1 MKKLQQYKVSY
12 VRNGEKVKDISLGQ
26 NVILEALSIYN
37 NIRYKN
43 GEYIEDIIKV
53 IFKDGEQL
61 ENLKNGIT
69 YNEEKYIPLLT
80 SPSMQKHEEKIGKKT
95 YKMEYLFIKES
106 KAEFRDILENILSLG
121 KSKEWEGK
129 SMSIVKDVTARLGLA
144 TSGTNKINYTP
155 KFIVLQDR
163 EYTYKQDNYVAFT
176 NGLDKVEPI
185 TPETHPEAYKHTM
198 FDGSGLMSPK
208 MAEII
213 QEQLG
218 LNYNVD
224 FAIVRGY
231 NGLAIKGLCLKFD
244 FMQYIADNY
253 KGDIEGHFEKREDG
267 YYVRDFWGDMQCINN
282 LDLILTESQCKWAK
296 NFSSMK
302 EYLIARES
310 FDNKYKTI
318 TNSLYITKTNKDPK
332 KLKTHAL
339 TNYQLL
345 NNLAITY
352 KELIE
357 LAQPTIDYYKKLIDF
372 DLDSI
377 RLFLGDI
384 AKDIIIDDD
393 GIVNNS
399 ELSASFKAHRMLQ
412 TIGDSALKIKPVR
425 TTIINMIKKKIRL
438 LKGGKFYIE
447 GGYKIIAPCP
457 VTFCNMLMSGHRGDN
472 GLAEKEFYIPTWASE
487 KVTISRN
494 PVACYQE
501 IQKTILTDK
510 LDKWCKDYTS
520 EIIFFNQKDNT
531 HMLMSGADEDGDGC
545 LVSKSNILYNA
556 VITPEKIFVNLSD
569 GIENPKHIYSRK
581 QRWENE
587 VLCSGNLI
595 GKIANS
601 TVIINSIA
609 QTNYYYKNDHKY
621 SYFKL
626 RDIWGEN
633 KLGKEKW
640 EELNEIWS
648 KHDRKAK
655 KEEWIKLQKEF
666 REIKK
671 EFNKALEKSLKKGTL
686 VEQVSFDLN
695 KQKELITEGFFDK
708 SIASYQCIQL
718 SMQAIDAPKTLRF
731 PGEED
736 LSYIEKWENIDKPY
750 FMKFNKDDIYKVMN
764 YNSSLDKFAK
774 YVGKELKYDIDKIN
788 DDFTEEEIEGSKED
802 FSTDTVIS
810 KKSSIKSNKTLLFEE
825 IDKAVDMT
833 GLGKLNGRLM
843 ELISNYNKKSSNGKS
858 GKDNKLQWNYC
869 NPFFIRNFLNISEDF
884 TDLECLDLFK
894 LYSIKEYREAIKN
907 IEYNDIL
914 RMLKIDKSIIKVNF
928 LFDIAWDT
936 IDKVLTENYKTKAYA
951 YIEDPNGEIDWMFK
965 KYSKIDTR
973 FKDNNLIDKDR
984 IAAEK
989 RLGGLNKIG
998 FKKTEEGIENY
1009 INVYTR
1015 LIFTREG
1022 FKLNEKLLGG
1032 FYEIPDLEDGQEV
1045 EVVEE
1050 PKIRQKSVHIVYKL
1064 I

>member
-12 VRNGEKVKDISLGQ
+12 VRNGEKVKEISLSQ

-155 KFIVLQDR
+155 KFIVLPDR

-176 NGLDKVEPI
+176 NELDKVEPI
-185 TPETHPEAYKHTM
+185 TPETHPEAFKHTM

-224 FAIVRGY
+224 FAIIRGY

-253 KGDIEGHFEKREDG
+253 KKDIEGHFEKREDG

-282 LDLILTESQCKWAK
+282 VDLILTESQCKWAK
-296 NFSSMK
+296 NFSSMI
-302 EYLIARES
+302 EYLIAREN

-332 KLKTHAL
+332 KLKTH
-339 TNYQLL
+339 TTTDYQLL
-345 NNLAITY
+345 NNLVLNKTD
-352 KELIE
+352 LIE
-357 LAQPTIDYYKKLIDF
+357 LSKETVDYYKKIIDY
-372 DLDSI
+372 DYDAV

-384 AKDIIIDDD
+384 ATDIEVTEN
-393 GIVNNS
+393 GEVENHS
-399 ELSASFKAHRMLQ
+399 ELSASSKIHSLIQLMDKKALSFKE
-412 TIGDSALKIKPVR
+412 VR
-425 TTIINMIKKKIRL
+425 RFIQNNITKKICQVA
-438 LKGGKFYIE
+438 GGIFFLE

-457 VTFCNMLMSGHRGDN
+457 ITFCNMLMSGHRGDN
-472 GLAEKEFYIPTWASE
+472 GLAEKEFYIAGLEGE

-545 LVSKSNILYNA
+545 KCFKNNILYNA
-556 VITPEKIFVNLSD
+556 VITSEKIFVNLSD
-569 GIENPKHIYSRK
+569 GAVNPKHEYSIE

-587 VLCSGNLI
+587 VKVAGNLI

-601 TVIINSIA
+601 TVIINSEA
-609 QTNYYYKNDHKY
+609 QASYYYYKKDLLARREAKENGEEFNLKKWTYRELFDKY
-621 SYFKL
+621 GVAIVGS
-626 RDIWGEN
+626 E
-633 KLGKEKW
+633 EKW
-640 EELNEIWS
+640 EMFNTKDYE
-648 KHDRKAK
+648 D
-655 KEEWIKLQKEF
+655 EEWETKRKEF
-666 REIKK
+666 IEERRRDFNKIFKKQIEDKYLIYEDDYKKHKNLIKK
-671 EFNKALEKSLKKGTL
+671 RFIENNID
-686 VEQVSFDLN
+686 SFR
-695 KQKELITEGFFDK
+695 
-708 SIASYQCIQL
+708 AIQL
-718 SMQAIDAPKTLRF
+718 SMQAIDAPKTLRM
-731 PGEED
+731 PAKED
-736 LSYIEKWENIDKPY
+736 LDLLEDFSKAKKPY
-750 FMKFNKDDIYKVMN
+750 FLCMLKKDLRKKKTTN
-764 YNSSLDKFAK
+764 YR
-774 YVGKELKYDIDKIN
+774 
-788 DDFTEEEIEGSKED
+788 T
-802 FSTDTVIS
+802 
-810 KKSSIKSNKTLLFEE
+810 
-825 IDKAVDMT
+825 
-833 GLGKLNGRLM
+833 
-843 ELISNYNKKSSNGKS
+843 
-858 GKDNKLQWNYC
+858 
-869 NPFFIRNFLNISEDF
+869 
-884 TDLECLDLFK
+884 CLDLHAKYIAKELLSVNLSEEHINKVELKDGSNVKK
-894 LYSIKEYREAIKN
+894 LAAKSNDSLVKKYIKPYIDGKEVEANEDLCNLIRLALDVQAGAKNSNMSNLDWIREKWCLEENEYTDQECYDLAKIYF
-907 IEYNDIL
+907 IEQYQKLSKDLELETIVATL
-914 RMLKIDKSIIKVNF
+914 LKAKANSRFVLNV
-928 LFDIAWDT
+928 AWD
-936 IDKVLTENYKTKAYA
+936 DFERVLKELYKDTPYA
-951 YIEDPNGEIDWMFK
+951 YREDPNGEIDWMFK

-1045 EVVEE
+1045 EVVEY
-1050 PKIRQKSVHIVYKL
+1050 KLNKKSVHIVYKL

>member
-1 MKKLQQYKVSY
+1 MEFMKKLQQYKVSY
-12 VRNGEKVKDISLGQ
+12 VRNGEKVKDISLCQ

-121 KSKEWEGK
+121 KSKQWEGK
-129 SMSIVKDVTARLGLA
+129 NIPIVKDVTARLGLA
-144 TSGTNKINYTP
+144 ISGTNKINYTP

-176 NGLDKVEPI
+176 NGLDKVTPI
-185 TPETHPEAYKHTM
+185 TPESHPEAYKHTM
-198 FDGSGLMSPK
+198 FDGAGLMSPK

-224 FAIVRGY
+224 FAIIRGY

-253 KGDIEGHFEKREDG
+253 KEDIEGHFEKREDG

-282 LDLILTESQCKWAK
+282 VDLILTESQCKWAK
-296 NFSSMK
+296 NFSSMT
-302 EYLIARES
+302 EYLIARAN

-318 TNSLYITKTNKDPK
+318 TNSLYITKTNKDPN
-332 KLKTHAL
+332 KLKTH
-339 TNYQLL
+339 TTTDYQLL
-345 NNLAITY
+345 NNLVLNKTD
-352 KELIE
+352 LIE
-357 LAQPTIDYYKKLIDF
+357 LSKETVDYYKKIIDY
-372 DLDSI
+372 DYDAV

-384 AKDIIIDDD
+384 ATDIEVTEN
-393 GIVNNS
+393 GEVENHS
-399 ELSASFKAHRMLQ
+399 ELSAFSKIHSLIQLMDKKALSFKE
-412 TIGDSALKIKPVR
+412 VR
-425 TTIINMIKKKIRL
+425 RFIQNNITKKICQVA
-438 LKGGKFYIE
+438 GGIFFLE

-457 VTFCNMLMSGHRGDN
+457 VTFCNMLMLGHRGDN

-494 PVACYQE
+494 PIACYQE

-510 LDKWCKDYTS
+510 LDKYCKDYTS

-545 LVSKSNILYNA
+545 KCFKNNILYNA

-587 VLCSGNLI
+587 VACSGNLI

-601 TVIINSIA
+601 TVIINSEA
-609 QTNYYYKNDHKY
+609 QASYYYYKKDLLARREAKENGEEFNLKKWTYRELFDKY
-621 SYFKL
+621 GVAIVGS
-626 RDIWGEN
+626 E
-633 KLGKEKW
+633 EKW
-640 EELNEIWS
+640 EMYNTKDYS
-648 KHDRKAK
+648 D
-655 KEEWIKLQKEF
+655 EEWENKRQEF
-666 REIKK
+666 MDKQRKD
-671 EFNKALEKSLKKGTL
+671 FNKLLAKQLENKILIFEDTQKRHKKL
-686 VEQVSFDLN
+686 IEKRFIENNIDSFR
-695 KQKELITEGFFDK
+695 
-708 SIASYQCIQL
+708 AIQL
-718 SMQAIDAPKTLRF
+718 SMMAIDSPKTLRM
-731 PGEED
+731 PGKED
-736 LSYIEKWENIDKPY
+736 LELLECFAKAKKPY
-750 FMKFNKDDIYKVMN
+750 FLCMLKKDLRKKKTTN
-764 YNSSLDKFAK
+764 YR
-774 YVGKELKYDIDKIN
+774 
-788 DDFTEEEIEGSKED
+788 T
-802 FSTDTVIS
+802 
-810 KKSSIKSNKTLLFEE
+810 
-825 IDKAVDMT
+825 
-833 GLGKLNGRLM
+833 
-843 ELISNYNKKSSNGKS
+843 
-858 GKDNKLQWNYC
+858 
-869 NPFFIRNFLNISEDF
+869 
-884 TDLECLDLFK
+884 CLDLHAKYIAKELLSVNLSEEHINKVELKDGSNVKK
-894 LYSIKEYREAIKN
+894 LAAKSNDSLVKKYIKPYIDGKEVEANEDLYNLIRLALDVQAGAKNSNMSNLDWIREKWCLEENEYTDQECYDLAKIYF
-907 IEYNDIL
+907 IEQYQKLSKDL
-914 RMLKIDKSIIKVNF
+914 DLKTIVATLLKAKANSRFVLNV
-928 LFDIAWDT
+928 AWD
-936 IDKVLTENYKTKAYA
+936 DFERVLKELYKDTPYA
-951 YIEDPNGEIDWMFK
+951 YIEDLNGEIDWMFK

-998 FKKTEEGIENY
+998 FKKTEEGFENSIET
-1009 INVYTR
+1009 YTR

-1022 FKLNEKLLGG
+1022 FKLNENKLGG

-1045 EVVEE
+1045 EVVEY
-1050 PKIRQKSVHIVYKL
+1050 KLNKKSVHIVYKL

>member
-12 VRNGEKVKDISLGQ
+12 VRNGEKVKEISLSQ

-121 KSKEWEGK
+121 KSKEWEDK
-129 SMSIVKDVTARLGLA
+129 NMAIVKDVTARLGLA
-144 TSGTNKINYTP
+144 TSGTHKINYTP
-155 KFIVLQDR
+155 KFIVLPDR

-185 TPETHPEAYKHTM
+185 TPETHPEAFKHTM

-253 KGDIEGHFEKREDG
+253 KEDIEGYFENREDG

-282 LDLILTESQCKWAK
+282 VDMILTESQCKWAK

-302 EYLIARES
+302 EYLTARAN

-332 KLKTHAL
+332 KLKTH
-339 TNYQLL
+339 TTTDYQLL
-345 NNLAITY
+345 NNLVLNKTD
-352 KELIE
+352 LIE
-357 LAQPTIDYYKKLIDF
+357 LSKETVDYYKKIIDY
-372 DLDSI
+372 DYDAV

-384 AKDIIIDDD
+384 ATDIEVTEN
-393 GIVNNS
+393 GEVENHS
-399 ELSASFKAHRMLQ
+399 ELSASSKIHSLIQLMNKKALSFKE
-412 TIGDSALKIKPVR
+412 VR
-425 TTIINMIKKKIRL
+425 RFIQNNITKKICQVA
-438 LKGGKFYIE
+438 GGIFFLE

-457 VTFCNMLMSGHRGDN
+457 ITFCNVLLTGHRGDN
-472 GLAEKEFYIPTWASE
+472 GLAEKEFYIAGWEGE

-494 PVACYQE
+494 PIACYQE

-510 LDKWCKDYTS
+510 LDKYCKDYTS

-545 LVSKSNILYNA
+545 KCFKNNILYNA
-556 VITPEKIFVNLSD
+556 VITSEKIFVNLSD
-569 GIENPKHIYSRK
+569 GAVNPKHEYSIE

-587 VLCSGNLI
+587 VKVAGNLI

-601 TVIINSIA
+601 TVIINSEA
-609 QTNYYYKNDHKY
+609 QASYYYYKKD
-621 SYFKL
+621 L
-626 RDIWGEN
+626 LARREA
-633 KLGKEKW
+633 KEKG
-640 EELNEIWS
+640 E
-648 KHDRKAK
+648 D
-655 KEEWIKLQKEF
+655 
-666 REIKK
+666 
-671 EFNKALEKSLKKGTL
+671 
-686 VEQVSFDLN
+686 FDLN
-695 KQKELITEGFFDK
+695 KWTYRELFDK
-708 SIASYQCIQL
+708 YGVAIVGSEEKWEMFNTKDYEDEEWETKRKEFIEERRRDFNKIFKKQIEDKYLIYEDDYKKHKNLIKKRFIENNIDSFRAIQL
-718 SMQAIDAPKTLRF
+718 SMQAIDAPKTLRM
-731 PGEED
+731 PAKED
-736 LSYIEKWENIDKPY
+736 LDLLEDFSKAKKPY
-750 FMKFNKDDIYKVMN
+750 FLCMLKKDLRKKKTTN
-764 YNSSLDKFAK
+764 YR
-774 YVGKELKYDIDKIN
+774 
-788 DDFTEEEIEGSKED
+788 T
-802 FSTDTVIS
+802 
-810 KKSSIKSNKTLLFEE
+810 
-825 IDKAVDMT
+825 
-833 GLGKLNGRLM
+833 
-843 ELISNYNKKSSNGKS
+843 
-858 GKDNKLQWNYC
+858 
-869 NPFFIRNFLNISEDF
+869 
-884 TDLECLDLFK
+884 CLDLHAKYIAKELLSVNLSEEHINKVELKDGSNVKK
-894 LYSIKEYREAIKN
+894 LAAKSNDSLVKKYIKPYIDGKEVEANEDLCNLIRLALDVQAGAKNSNMYNLDWIRKNMVLEEDEYTDEECYDLAKIYF
-907 IEYNDIL
+907 IEQYQKLSKDLELETIVATL
-914 RMLKIDKSIIKVNF
+914 LKAKANSRFVLNV
-928 LFDIAWDT
+928 AWD
-936 IDKVLTENYKTKAYA
+936 DFERVLKELYKDTPYA
-951 YIEDPNGEIDWMFK
+951 YIEDLNGEIDWMFK

-998 FKKTEEGIENY
+998 FKKTEEGIENC

-1022 FKLNEKLLGG
+1022 FKLGENKLGG
-1032 FYEIPDLEDGQEV
+1032 FYEIPDLKDGQEV
-1045 EVVEE
+1045 EVVEY
-1050 PKIRQKSVHIVYKL
+1050 KLNKKSVHIVYKL

>member
-12 VRNGEKVKDISLGQ
+12 VRNGEKVKEISLSQ

-121 KSKEWEGK
+121 KSKEWEDK
-129 SMSIVKDVTARLGLA
+129 NMAIVKDVTARLGLA
-144 TSGTNKINYTP
+144 TSGTHKINYTP
-155 KFIVLQDR
+155 KFIVLPDR

-185 TPETHPEAYKHTM
+185 TPETHPEAFKHTM

-253 KGDIEGHFEKREDG
+253 KEDIEGYFENREDG

-282 LDLILTESQCKWAK
+282 VDMILTESQCKWAK

-302 EYLIARES
+302 EYLTARAN

-332 KLKTHAL
+332 KLKTH
-339 TNYQLL
+339 TTTDYQLL
-345 NNLAITY
+345 NNLVLNKTD
-352 KELIE
+352 LIE
-357 LAQPTIDYYKKLIDF
+357 LSKETVDYYKKIIDY
-372 DLDSI
+372 DYDAV

-384 AKDIIIDDD
+384 ATDIEVTEN
-393 GIVNNS
+393 GEVENHS
-399 ELSASFKAHRMLQ
+399 ELSASSKIHSLIQLMNKKALSFKE
-412 TIGDSALKIKPVR
+412 VR
-425 TTIINMIKKKIRL
+425 RFIQNNITKKICQVA
-438 LKGGKFYIE
+438 GGIFFLE

-457 VTFCNMLMSGHRGDN
+457 ITFCNVLLTGHRGDN
-472 GLAEKEFYIPTWASE
+472 GLAEKEFYIAGWEGE

-494 PVACYQE
+494 PIACYQE

-510 LDKWCKDYTS
+510 LDKYCKDYTS

-545 LVSKSNILYNA
+545 KCFKNNILYNA
-556 VITPEKIFVNLSD
+556 VITSEKIFVNLSD
-569 GIENPKHIYSRK
+569 GAVNPKHEYSIE

-587 VLCSGNLI
+587 VKVAGNLI

-601 TVIINSIA
+601 TVIINSEA
-609 QTNYYYKNDHKY
+609 QASYYYYKKD
-621 SYFKL
+621 L
-626 RDIWGEN
+626 LARREA
-633 KLGKEKW
+633 KEKG
-640 EELNEIWS
+640 E
-648 KHDRKAK
+648 D
-655 KEEWIKLQKEF
+655 
-666 REIKK
+666 
-671 EFNKALEKSLKKGTL
+671 
-686 VEQVSFDLN
+686 FDLN
-695 KQKELITEGFFDK
+695 KWTYRELFDK
-708 SIASYQCIQL
+708 YGVAIVGSEEKWEMFNTKDYEDEEWETKRKEFIEERRRDFNKIFKKQIEDKYLIYEDDYKKHKNLIKKRFIENNIDSFRAIQL
-718 SMQAIDAPKTLRF
+718 SMQAIDAPKTLRM
-731 PGEED
+731 PAKED
-736 LSYIEKWENIDKPY
+736 LDLLEDFSKAKKPY
-750 FMKFNKDDIYKVMN
+750 FLCMLKKDLRKKKTTN
-764 YNSSLDKFAK
+764 YR
-774 YVGKELKYDIDKIN
+774 
-788 DDFTEEEIEGSKED
+788 T
-802 FSTDTVIS
+802 
-810 KKSSIKSNKTLLFEE
+810 
-825 IDKAVDMT
+825 
-833 GLGKLNGRLM
+833 
-843 ELISNYNKKSSNGKS
+843 
-858 GKDNKLQWNYC
+858 
-869 NPFFIRNFLNISEDF
+869 
-884 TDLECLDLFK
+884 CLDLHAKYIAKELLSVNLSEEHINKVELKDGSNVKK
-894 LYSIKEYREAIKN
+894 LAAKSNDSLVKKYIKPYIDGKEVEANEDLYNLIRLALDVQAGAKNSNMSNLDWIREKWCLEENEYTDQECYDLAKIYF
-907 IEYNDIL
+907 IEQYQKLSKDLELETIVATL
-914 RMLKIDKSIIKVNF
+914 LKAKANSRFVLNV
-928 LFDIAWDT
+928 AWD
-936 IDKVLTENYKTKAYA
+936 DFERVLKELYKDTPYA
-951 YIEDPNGEIDWMFK
+951 YREDPNGEIDWMFK

-1022 FKLNEKLLGG
+1022 FKLGENKLGG

-1045 EVVEE
+1045 EVVEY
-1050 PKIRQKSVHIVYKL
+1050 KLNKKSVHIVYKL

>member
-1 MKKLQQYKVSY
+1 MKKLQQYKISY
-12 VRNGEKVKDISLGQ
+12 VRNGEKVKEISLSQ

-121 KSKEWEGK
+121 KSKQWEGK
-129 SMSIVKDVTARLGLA
+129 NIPIVKDVTARLGLSN
-144 TSGTNKINYTP
+144 SGTHKINYTP
-155 KFIVLQDR
+155 KFIVIKDR
-163 EYTYKQDNYVAFT
+163 NYTYKQENYVAFT
-176 NGLDKVEPI
+176 DNSLDKVTPI
-185 TPETHPEAYKHTM
+185 TPESHPKAYEHTM

-224 FAIVRGY
+224 FAIIRGY

-253 KGDIEGHFEKREDG
+253 KEDIEGHFEKREDG

-282 LDLILTESQCKWAK
+282 VDLILTESQCKWAK
-296 NFSSMK
+296 NFSSMT

-332 KLKTHAL
+332 KLKTH
-339 TNYQLL
+339 TTTDYQLL
-345 NNLAITY
+345 NNLVLNKTD
-352 KELIE
+352 LIE
-357 LAQPTIDYYKKLIDF
+357 LSKETVDYYKKIIDY
-372 DLDSI
+372 DYDAV

-384 AKDIIIDDD
+384 ATDIEVTEN
-393 GIVNNS
+393 GEVENHS
-399 ELSASFKAHRMLQ
+399 ELSASSKIHSLIQLMNKKALSFKE
-412 TIGDSALKIKPVR
+412 VR
-425 TTIINMIKKKIRL
+425 RFIQNNITKKICQVA
-438 LKGGKFYIE
+438 GGIFFLE

-457 VTFCNMLMSGHRGDN
+457 ITFCNVLLTGHRGDN
-472 GLAEKEFYIPTWASE
+472 GLAEKEFYIAGWEGE

-494 PVACYQE
+494 PIACYQE

-510 LDKWCKDYTS
+510 LDKYCKDYTS

-545 LVSKSNILYNA
+545 KCFKNNILYNA
-556 VITPEKIFVNLSD
+556 VITSEKIFVNLSD
-569 GIENPKHIYSRK
+569 GAVNPKHEYSIE

-587 VLCSGNLI
+587 VKVAGNLI

-601 TVIINSIA
+601 TVIINSEA
-609 QTNYYYKNDHKY
+609 QASYYYYKKD
-621 SYFKL
+621 L
-626 RDIWGEN
+626 LARREA
-633 KLGKEKW
+633 KEKG
-640 EELNEIWS
+640 E
-648 KHDRKAK
+648 D
-655 KEEWIKLQKEF
+655 
-666 REIKK
+666 
-671 EFNKALEKSLKKGTL
+671 
-686 VEQVSFDLN
+686 FDLN
-695 KQKELITEGFFDK
+695 KWTYRELFDK
-708 SIASYQCIQL
+708 YGIAICGSEEKWEMFNTKDYEDEEWETKRKEFIEERRRDFNKIFKKQIEDKYLIYEDDYKKHKNLIKKRFIENNIDSFRAIQL
-718 SMQAIDAPKTLRF
+718 SMQAIDAPKTLRM
-731 PGEED
+731 PAKED
-736 LSYIEKWENIDKPY
+736 LDLLEDFSKAKKPY
-750 FMKFNKDDIYKVMN
+750 FLCMLKKDLRKKKTTN
-764 YNSSLDKFAK
+764 YR
-774 YVGKELKYDIDKIN
+774 
-788 DDFTEEEIEGSKED
+788 T
-802 FSTDTVIS
+802 
-810 KKSSIKSNKTLLFEE
+810 
-825 IDKAVDMT
+825 
-833 GLGKLNGRLM
+833 
-843 ELISNYNKKSSNGKS
+843 
-858 GKDNKLQWNYC
+858 
-869 NPFFIRNFLNISEDF
+869 
-884 TDLECLDLFK
+884 CLDLHAKYIAKELLSVNLSEEHINKVELKDGSNVKK
-894 LYSIKEYREAIKN
+894 LAAKSNDSLVKKYIKPYIDGKEVEANEDLCNLIRLALDVQAGAKNSNMYNLDWIRKNMVLEEDEYTDEECYDLAKIYF
-907 IEYNDIL
+907 IEQYQKLSKDLELETIVATL
-914 RMLKIDKSIIKVNF
+914 LKAKANSRFVLNVS
-928 LFDIAWDT
+928 WD
-936 IDKVLTENYKTKAYA
+936 DFERVLKELYKDTPYA

-1022 FKLNEKLLGG
+1022 FKLGENKLGG

-1045 EVVEE
+1045 EVVEY
-1050 PKIRQKSVHIVYKL
+1050 KLNKKSVHIVYKL

>member
-12 VRNGEKVKDISLGQ
+12 VRNGEKVKEISLSQ

-121 KSKEWEGK
+121 KAKEWEGK
-129 SMSIVKDVTARLGLA
+129 NMAIVKDVTARLGLA
-144 TSGTNKINYTP
+144 TSGTHKINYTP
-155 KFIVLQDR
+155 KFIVLPDR

-185 TPETHPEAYKHTM
+185 TQETHPGAYKHTM

-208 MAEII
+208 MANII

-253 KGDIEGHFEKREDG
+253 KGDIEGYFEKREDG

-282 LDLILTESQCKWAK
+282 VDLILTESQCKWAK
-296 NFSSMK
+296 NFSSMT
-302 EYLIARES
+302 EYLTARAN

-318 TNSLYITKTNKDPK
+318 TSSLYITKTNKDPK
-332 KLKTHAL
+332 KLKTH
-339 TNYQLL
+339 TTTDYQLL
-345 NNLAITY
+345 NNLVLNKTD
-352 KELIE
+352 LIE
-357 LAQPTIDYYKKLIDF
+357 LSKETVDYYKKIIDYNY
-372 DLDSI
+372 DAV

-384 AKDIIIDDD
+384 ATDIEVTEN
-393 GIVNNS
+393 GEVENHS
-399 ELSASFKAHRMLQ
+399 ELSASSKIHSLIQLIDKKALSFKE
-412 TIGDSALKIKPVR
+412 VR
-425 TTIINMIKKKIRL
+425 RFIQNNITKKICQVA
-438 LKGGKFYIE
+438 GGIFFLE

-457 VTFCNMLMSGHRGDN
+457 VTFCNMLMSGHRGDD
-472 GLAEKEFYIPTWASE
+472 GLAEKEFYIAGWEGE

-494 PVACYQE
+494 PIACYQE

-545 LVSKSNILYNA
+545 KCFKNNILYNA
-556 VITPEKIFVNLSD
+556 VITSEKIFVNLSD

-587 VLCSGNLI
+587 VTCSGNLI

-601 TVIINSIA
+601 TIIINSEA
-609 QTNYYYKNDHKY
+609 QASYYYYKKDLLARREAKENGEEFNLKKWTYRELFDKY
-621 SYFKL
+621 GVAIVGS
-626 RDIWGEN
+626 E
-633 KLGKEKW
+633 EKW
-640 EELNEIWS
+640 EMYNTKDYS
-648 KHDRKAK
+648 D
-655 KEEWIKLQKEF
+655 EEWENKRQEF
-666 REIKK
+666 MDKQRKD
-671 EFNKALEKSLKKGTL
+671 FNKLLAKQLENKILIFEDTQKRHKKL
-686 VEQVSFDLN
+686 IEKRFIENNIDSFR
-695 KQKELITEGFFDK
+695 
-708 SIASYQCIQL
+708 AIQL
-718 SMQAIDAPKTLRF
+718 SMMAIDSPKTLRM
-731 PGEED
+731 PGKED
-736 LSYIEKWENIDKPY
+736 LELLECFAKSKKPY
-750 FMKFNKDDIYKVMN
+750 FLCMLKKDLRKKKTTN
-764 YNSSLDKFAK
+764 YRTCLDLHAK
-774 YVGKELKYDIDKIN
+774 YIAKELLSVNLSEEHINKVELKDGSNVKKLAAKIN
-788 DDFTEEEIEGSKED
+788 DSLVKKYIKPYIDGKEVEANEDLYNLIRLALDKQPGQNNHNMFNLDWIREKWCLEENEYTDQECYDLAKIYFIEQYQKLSKNLD
-802 FSTDTVIS
+802 LKTIVA
-810 KKSSIKSNKTLLFEE
+810 TLL
-825 IDKAVDMT
+825 KAKANSRFV
-833 GLGKLNGRLM
+833 LN
-843 ELISNYNKKSSNGKS
+843 
-858 GKDNKLQWNYC
+858 
-869 NPFFIRNFLNISEDF
+869 
-884 TDLECLDLFK
+884 
-894 LYSIKEYREAIKN
+894 
-907 IEYNDIL
+907 
-914 RMLKIDKSIIKVNF
+914 V
-928 LFDIAWDT
+928 AWDDFER
-936 IDKVLTENYKTKAYA
+936 ILKELYKDTPYA

-998 FKKTEEGIENY
+998 FKKTEEGFENSIET
-1009 INVYTR
+1009 YTR
-1015 LIFTREG
+1015 LIFTKEG
-1022 FKLNEKLLGG
+1022 FKLNEKLLGE
-1032 FYEIPDLEDGQEV
+1032 FYEIPNLEVGQEV
-1045 EVVEE
+1045 EVVEY
-1050 PKIRQKSVHIVYKL
+1050 KLNKKSVHIVYKL

>member
-1 MKKLQQYKVSY
+1 MKKLQQYKISY
-12 VRNGEKVKDISLGQ
+12 VRNGEKVKEISLSQ

-121 KSKEWEGK
+121 KSKEWEDK
-129 SMSIVKDVTARLGLA
+129 NMAIVKDVTARLGLA
-144 TSGTNKINYTP
+144 TSGTHKINYTP
-155 KFIVLQDR
+155 KFIVLPDR

-185 TPETHPEAYKHTM
+185 TPETHPEAFKHTM

-253 KGDIEGHFEKREDG
+253 KEDIEGYFENREDG

-282 LDLILTESQCKWAK
+282 VDMILTESQCKWAK

-302 EYLIARES
+302 EYLTARAN

-332 KLKTHAL
+332 KLKTH
-339 TNYQLL
+339 TTTDYQLL
-345 NNLAITY
+345 NNLVLNKTD
-352 KELIE
+352 LIE
-357 LAQPTIDYYKKLIDF
+357 LSKETVDYYKKIIDY
-372 DLDSI
+372 DYDAV

-384 AKDIIIDDD
+384 ATDIEVTEN
-393 GIVNNS
+393 GEVENHS
-399 ELSASFKAHRMLQ
+399 ELSASSKIHSLIQLMDKKALSFKE
-412 TIGDSALKIKPVR
+412 VR
-425 TTIINMIKKKIRL
+425 RFIQNNIIKKICQVA
-438 LKGGKFYIE
+438 GGIFFLE

-457 VTFCNMLMSGHRGDN
+457 ITFCNVLLTGHRGDN
-472 GLAEKEFYIPTWASE
+472 GLAEKDFYIAGWE
-487 KVTISRN
+487 GNKVTISRN

-510 LDKWCKDYTS
+510 LDKYCKDYTP

-545 LVSKSNILYNA
+545 KCFKNNILYNA

-569 GIENPKHIYSRK
+569 GAKAPKHIYSRAK
-581 QRWENE
+581 RWENE

-601 TVIINSIA
+601 TVIINSEA
-609 QTNYYYKNDHKY
+609 QASYYYYKKDLIARREAKANGEEFNLKKWTYRELFDKY
-621 SYFKL
+621 GVAIVGS
-626 RDIWGEN
+626 E
-633 KLGKEKW
+633 EKW
-640 EELNEIWS
+640 EMYNTKDYS
-648 KHDRKAK
+648 D
-655 KEEWIKLQKEF
+655 EEWENKRQEF
-666 REIKK
+666 MDKQRKD
-671 EFNKALEKSLKKGTL
+671 FNKLLAKQLENKILIFEDTQKRHKKL
-686 VEQVSFDLN
+686 IEKRFIENNIDSFR
-695 KQKELITEGFFDK
+695 
-708 SIASYQCIQL
+708 AIQL
-718 SMQAIDAPKTLRF
+718 SMMAIDSPKTLRM
-731 PGEED
+731 PGKED
-736 LSYIEKWENIDKPY
+736 LELLECFAKAKKPY
-750 FMKFNKDDIYKVMN
+750 FLCMLKKDLRKKKTTN
-764 YNSSLDKFAK
+764 YR
-774 YVGKELKYDIDKIN
+774 
-788 DDFTEEEIEGSKED
+788 T
-802 FSTDTVIS
+802 
-810 KKSSIKSNKTLLFEE
+810 
-825 IDKAVDMT
+825 
-833 GLGKLNGRLM
+833 
-843 ELISNYNKKSSNGKS
+843 
-858 GKDNKLQWNYC
+858 
-869 NPFFIRNFLNISEDF
+869 
-884 TDLECLDLFK
+884 CLDLHAKYIAKELLSVNLSEEHINKVELKDGSNVKK
-894 LYSIKEYREAIKN
+894 LAAKSNDSLVKKYIKPYIDGKEVEANEDLYNLIRLALDKQPGQNNHNMFNLDWIRENWCLEENEYTDQECYDLAKIYF
-907 IEYNDIL
+907 IEQYQKLSKDL
-914 RMLKIDKSIIKVNF
+914 DLKTIVATLLKAKANSRFVLNV
-928 LFDIAWDT
+928 AWD
-936 IDKVLTENYKTKAYA
+936 DFERVLKELYKDTPYA

-984 IAAEK
+984 IVAEK

-998 FKKTEEGIENY
+998 FKKTEEGFENSIET
-1009 INVYTR
+1009 YTR
-1015 LIFTREG
+1015 LIFNEDG
-1022 FKLNEKLLGG
+1022 FKLGENKLGG
-1032 FYEIPDLEDGQEV
+1032 FYEIPDLEDEQEV
-1045 EVVEE
+1045 EVVEY
-1050 PKIRQKSVHIVYKL
+1050 KLNKKSVHIVYKL

>member
-12 VRNGEKVKDISLGQ
+12 VRNGEKVKEISLSQ
-26 NVILEALSIYN
+26 NVILEAFSIYN

-61 ENLKNGIT
+61 ETLKNGLI
-69 YNEEKYIPLLT
+69 YNEEKYVPLLT

-144 TSGTNKINYTP
+144 TSGTHKINYTP
-155 KFIVLQDR
+155 KFIVLSDR

-185 TPETHPEAYKHTM
+185 TPESHPGAYKHTM

-224 FAIVRGY
+224 FAIIRGY

-282 LDLILTESQCKWAK
+282 VDLILTESQCKWAK
-296 NFSSMK
+296 NFSSMT
-302 EYLIARES
+302 EYLIARAN

-318 TNSLYITKTNKDPK
+318 TDSLYITKTNKDPK
-332 KLKTHAL
+332 KLKTH
-339 TNYQLL
+339 TTTDYQLL
-345 NNLAITY
+345 NNLVLNKTD
-352 KELIE
+352 LIE
-357 LAQPTIDYYKKLIDF
+357 LSKETVDYYKKIIDY
-372 DLDSI
+372 DYDAV

-384 AKDIIIDDD
+384 ATDIEVTEN
-393 GIVNNS
+393 GEVENHS
-399 ELSASFKAHRMLQ
+399 ELSASSKIHSLIQLMNKKALSFKE
-412 TIGDSALKIKPVR
+412 VR
-425 TTIINMIKKKIRL
+425 RFIQNNITKKICQVA
-438 LKGGKFYIE
+438 GGIFFLE

-457 VTFCNMLMSGHRGDN
+457 ITFCNVLLTGHRGDN
-472 GLAEKEFYIPTWASE
+472 GLAEKEFYIAGWEGE

-494 PVACYQE
+494 PIACYQE

-510 LDKWCKDYTS
+510 LDKYCKDYTS

-545 LVSKSNILYNA
+545 KCFKNNILYNA
-556 VITPEKIFVNLSD
+556 VITSEKIFVNLSD
-569 GIENPKHIYSRK
+569 GAVNPKHEYSIE

-587 VLCSGNLI
+587 VKVAGNLI

-601 TVIINSIA
+601 TVIINSEA
-609 QTNYYYKNDHKY
+609 QASYYYYKKD
-621 SYFKL
+621 L
-626 RDIWGEN
+626 LARREA
-633 KLGKEKW
+633 KEKG
-640 EELNEIWS
+640 E
-648 KHDRKAK
+648 D
-655 KEEWIKLQKEF
+655 
-666 REIKK
+666 
-671 EFNKALEKSLKKGTL
+671 
-686 VEQVSFDLN
+686 FDLN
-695 KQKELITEGFFDK
+695 KWTYRELFDK
-708 SIASYQCIQL
+708 YGIAICGSEEKWEMFNTKDYEDEEWETKRKEFIEERRRDFNKIFKKQIEDKYLIYEDDYKKHKNLIKKRFIENNIDSFRAIQL
-718 SMQAIDAPKTLRF
+718 SMQAIDAPKTLRM
-731 PGEED
+731 PAKED
-736 LSYIEKWENIDKPY
+736 LDLLEDFSKAKKPY
-750 FMKFNKDDIYKVMN
+750 FLCMLKKDLRKKKTTN
-764 YNSSLDKFAK
+764 YR
-774 YVGKELKYDIDKIN
+774 
-788 DDFTEEEIEGSKED
+788 T
-802 FSTDTVIS
+802 
-810 KKSSIKSNKTLLFEE
+810 
-825 IDKAVDMT
+825 
-833 GLGKLNGRLM
+833 
-843 ELISNYNKKSSNGKS
+843 
-858 GKDNKLQWNYC
+858 
-869 NPFFIRNFLNISEDF
+869 
-884 TDLECLDLFK
+884 CLDLHAKYIAKELLSVNLSEEHINKVELKDGSNVKK
-894 LYSIKEYREAIKN
+894 LAAKSNDSLVKKYIKPYIDGKEVEANEDLCNLIRLALDVQAGAKNSNMSNLDWIREKWCLEENEYTDQECYDLAKIYF
-907 IEYNDIL
+907 IEQYQKLSKDL
-914 RMLKIDKSIIKVNF
+914 DLKTIVATLLKAKANSRFVLNVS
-928 LFDIAWDT
+928 WD
-936 IDKVLTENYKTKAYA
+936 DFERVLKELYKDTPYA
-951 YIEDPNGEIDWMFK
+951 YREDPNGEIDWMFK

-989 RLGGLNKIG
+989 RLGVLNKIG

-1032 FYEIPDLEDGQEV
+1032 FYEIPDLKDGQEV
-1045 EVVEE
+1045 EVVEY
-1050 PKIRQKSVHIVYKL
+1050 KLNKKSVHIVYKL

>member
-1 MKKLQQYKVSY
+1 MKKLQQFKVSY
-12 VRNGEKVKDISLGQ
+12 VRNGEKVKEISLSQ

-37 NIRYKN
+37 GNKPKN

-129 SMSIVKDVTARLGLA
+129 NMSIVKDVTSRLGLA
-144 TSGTNKINYTP
+144 TSGTHKINYTP
-155 KFIVLQDR
+155 KFIVLPDR

-185 TPETHPEAYKHTM
+185 TPETHSEAFKYTM

-208 MAEII
+208 MANTI
-213 QEQLG
+213 QEQLE

-224 FAIVRGY
+224 FAIIRGY

-244 FMQYIADNY
+244 FMQYIEDNY
-253 KGDIEGHFEKREDG
+253 KGDIEGYFEKREDG

-302 EYLIARES
+302 EYLTARAN

-332 KLKTHAL
+332 KLKTH
-339 TNYQLL
+339 TTTDYQLL
-345 NNLAITY
+345 NNLVLNKTD
-352 KELIE
+352 LIE
-357 LAQPTIDYYKKLIDF
+357 LSKETVDYYKKIIDY
-372 DLDSI
+372 DYDAV

-384 AKDIIIDDD
+384 ATDIEVTEN
-393 GIVNNS
+393 GEVENHS
-399 ELSASFKAHRMLQ
+399 ELSASSKIHSLIQLMDKKALSFKE
-412 TIGDSALKIKPVR
+412 VR
-425 TTIINMIKKKIRL
+425 RFIQNNITKKICQVA
-438 LKGGKFYIE
+438 GGIFFLE

-457 VTFCNMLMSGHRGDN
+457 ITFCNVLLTGHRGDN

-494 PVACYQE
+494 PIACYQE

-510 LDKWCKDYTS
+510 LDKWCKDYTP

-545 LVSKSNILYNA
+545 KCFKNNILYNS
-556 VITPEKIFVNLSD
+556 VITPEKIFVNLTD
-569 GIENPKHIYSRK
+569 GIENPKHIYTREK
-581 QRWENE
+581 RWENE
-587 VLCSGNLI
+587 VLSSGNLI

-601 TVIINSIA
+601 TVIINSEA
-609 QTNYYYKNDHKY
+609 QASYYYYKKDLLARREAKENGEEFNLKKWTYRELFDKY
-621 SYFKL
+621 GVAIVGS
-626 RDIWGEN
+626 E
-633 KLGKEKW
+633 EKW
-640 EELNEIWS
+640 EMYNTKDYEDDEWES
-648 KHDRKAK
+648 KR
-655 KEEWIKLQKEF
+655 EEFIEK
-666 REIKK
+666 RRID
-671 EFNKALEKSLKKGTL
+671 FNKI
-686 VEQVSFDLN
+686 FN
-695 KQKELITEGFFDK
+695 KQVEDKYLIEEDTQKRHKKLIEKRFIENNIDSFR
-708 SIASYQCIQL
+708 AIQL
-718 SMQAIDAPKTLRF
+718 SMMAIDSPKTLRM
-731 PGEED
+731 PGKED
-736 LSYIEKWENIDKPY
+736 LDLLEDFSKAKKPY
-750 FMKFNKDDIYKVMN
+750 FLCMLKKDLRKKQTTN
-764 YNSSLDKFAK
+764 YR
-774 YVGKELKYDIDKIN
+774 
-788 DDFTEEEIEGSKED
+788 T
-802 FSTDTVIS
+802 
-810 KKSSIKSNKTLLFEE
+810 
-825 IDKAVDMT
+825 
-833 GLGKLNGRLM
+833 
-843 ELISNYNKKSSNGKS
+843 
-858 GKDNKLQWNYC
+858 
-869 NPFFIRNFLNISEDF
+869 
-884 TDLECLDLFK
+884 CLDLHAKYIAKELLSVNLSEEHINKVELKDGSNVKK
-894 LYSIKEYREAIKN
+894 LAAKSNDSLVKKYIKPYIDGKEVEANEDLYNLIRLALDKQPGQNNHNMFNLDWIREKWCLEENEYTDQECYDLAKIYF
-907 IEYNDIL
+907 IEQYQKLSKDL
-914 RMLKIDKSIIKVNF
+914 DLKTIVATLLKAKANSRFVLNV
-928 LFDIAWDT
+928 AWD
-936 IDKVLTENYKTKAYA
+936 DFERVLKELYKDTPYA

-998 FKKTEEGIENY
+998 FKKTEEGFENSIET
-1009 INVYTR
+1009 YTR
-1015 LIFTREG
+1015 LIFNEDG
-1022 FKLNEKLLGG
+1022 FKLGENKLGG
-1032 FYEIPDLEDGQEV
+1032 FYEIPDLEDEQEV
-1045 EVVEE
+1045 EVVEY
-1050 PKIRQKSVHIVYKL
+1050 KLNKKSVHIVYKL

>member
-12 VRNGEKVKDISLGQ
+12 VRNGEKVKEISLSQ

-106 KAEFRDILENILSLG
+106 KVEFRDILENILSLG
-121 KSKEWEGK
+121 KSKQWEGK
-129 SMSIVKDVTARLGLA
+129 NIPIVKDVTARLGLSN
-144 TSGTNKINYTP
+144 SGTHKINYTP
-155 KFIVLQDR
+155 KFIVIKDR
-163 EYTYKQDNYVAFT
+163 NYTYKQENYVAFT
-176 NGLDKVEPI
+176 DNSLDKVTPI
-185 TPETHPEAYKHTM
+185 TPESHPKAYEHTM

-224 FAIVRGY
+224 FAIIRGY

-253 KGDIEGHFEKREDG
+253 KEDIEGHFEKREDG

-282 LDLILTESQCKWAK
+282 VDLILTESQCKWAK

-302 EYLIARES
+302 EYLTARAN

-332 KLKTHAL
+332 KLKTH
-339 TNYQLL
+339 TTTDYQLL
-345 NNLAITY
+345 NNLVLNKTD
-352 KELIE
+352 LIE
-357 LAQPTIDYYKKLIDF
+357 LSKETVDYYKKIIDY
-372 DLDSI
+372 DYDAV

-384 AKDIIIDDD
+384 ATDIEVTEN
-393 GIVNNS
+393 GEVENHS
-399 ELSASFKAHRMLQ
+399 ELSASSKIHSLIQLMDKKALSFKE
-412 TIGDSALKIKPVR
+412 VR
-425 TTIINMIKKKIRL
+425 RFIQNNITKKICQVA
-438 LKGGKFYIE
+438 GGIFFLE

-457 VTFCNMLMSGHRGDN
+457 ITFCNVLLTGHRGDN

-494 PVACYQE
+494 PIACYQE

-545 LVSKSNILYNA
+545 KCFKNNILYNA

-569 GIENPKHIYSRK
+569 GIENPKHIYSRAK
-581 QRWENE
+581 RWENE

-601 TVIINSIA
+601 TVIINSEA
-609 QTNYYYKNDHKY
+609 QASYYYYKKDLIARREAEANGEEFNLKKWTYRELFDKY
-621 SYFKL
+621 GVAIVGS
-626 RDIWGEN
+626 E
-633 KLGKEKW
+633 EKW
-640 EELNEIWS
+640 EMYNTKDYS
-648 KHDRKAK
+648 D
-655 KEEWIKLQKEF
+655 EEWENKRQEF
-666 REIKK
+666 MDKQRKD
-671 EFNKALEKSLKKGTL
+671 FNKLLAKQLENKILIFEDTQKRHKKL
-686 VEQVSFDLN
+686 IEKRFIENNIDSFR
-695 KQKELITEGFFDK
+695 
-708 SIASYQCIQL
+708 AIQL
-718 SMQAIDAPKTLRF
+718 SMMAIDSPKTLRM
-731 PGEED
+731 PGKED
-736 LSYIEKWENIDKPY
+736 LELLECFAKAKKPY
-750 FMKFNKDDIYKVMN
+750 FLCMLKKDLRKKKTTN
-764 YNSSLDKFAK
+764 YR
-774 YVGKELKYDIDKIN
+774 
-788 DDFTEEEIEGSKED
+788 T
-802 FSTDTVIS
+802 
-810 KKSSIKSNKTLLFEE
+810 
-825 IDKAVDMT
+825 
-833 GLGKLNGRLM
+833 
-843 ELISNYNKKSSNGKS
+843 
-858 GKDNKLQWNYC
+858 
-869 NPFFIRNFLNISEDF
+869 
-884 TDLECLDLFK
+884 CLDLHAKYIAKELLSVNLSEEHINKVELKDGSNVKK
-894 LYSIKEYREAIKN
+894 LAAKSNDSLVKKYIKPYIDGKEVEANEDLYNLIRLALDVQAGAKNSNMSNLDWIREKWCLEENEYTDQECYDLAKIYF
-907 IEYNDIL
+907 IEQYQKLSKDLELETIVATL
-914 RMLKIDKSIIKVNF
+914 LKAKANSRFVLNV
-928 LFDIAWDT
+928 AWD
-936 IDKVLTENYKTKAYA
+936 DFERVLKELYKDTPYA
-951 YIEDPNGEIDWMFK
+951 YIEDPNGEINWMFK

-998 FKKTEEGIENY
+998 FKKTEEGFENSIET
-1009 INVYTR
+1009 YTR
-1015 LIFTREG
+1015 LIFNEDG
-1022 FKLNEKLLGG
+1022 FKLGEKLLGG

-1045 EVVEE
+1045 EVVEY
-1050 PKIRQKSVHIVYKL
+1050 KLNKKSVHIVYKL